1 MTRVFCDICGE
12 QIYYGLNEPIYKIN
26 MQAMSGTVFE
36 GENSYDYKEVCSGCV
51 KKIASYIKGMPR
63 PYILPSEDVKG

>member
-12 QIYYGLNEPIYKIN
+12 QIYYGLSEPIYKIN
-26 MQAMSGTVFE
+26 IHAMSGTVFE
-36 GENSYDYKEVCSGCV
+36 GENSYDYQEVCSGCV

-63 PYILPSEDVKG
+63 SYILPSEDVKG

>member
-26 MQAMSGTVFE
+26 IGAVSGTVFE
-36 GENSYDYKEVCSGCV
+36 GEQSYNYQEVCSGCV
-51 KKIASYIKGMPR
+51 KKIASYVKGMPR
-63 PYILPSEDVKG
+63 PYILPSEDVKV